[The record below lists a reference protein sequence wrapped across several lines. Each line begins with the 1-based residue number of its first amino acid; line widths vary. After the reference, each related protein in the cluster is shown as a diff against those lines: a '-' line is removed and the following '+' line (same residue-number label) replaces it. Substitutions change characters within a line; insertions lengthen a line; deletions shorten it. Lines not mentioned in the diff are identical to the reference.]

1 VHLLGRACPDEVKMA
16 TYLVAACVRVVH
28 SCTIFL
34 CCLDDPYRNQNLY
47 IIGRFCLSVTFLF
60 IPARLDFHG
69 SRSVFMVFHG
79 SRLVVHGSR
88 SVFIVPG

>member
-1 VHLLGRACPDEVKMA
+1 MLLIFNAYVDEFNE
-16 TYLVAACVRVVH
+16 
-28 SCTIFL
+28 S
-34 CCLDDPYRNQNLY
+34 DLY